1 MPLPSTPQPVSP
13 HSPSPL
19 RDRLAELV
27 LAGAV
32 VILGVIMIWEI
43 RGIRVTPAYSK
54 IGPRVI
60 PYMVGAGLILVGL
73 WLAAEVLAGRTATGA
88 GDAEDADPTLPT
100 DWSCVGGLTVA
111 LLVYL
116 LLIERAGFVI
126 ASALLFFGSAF
137 GMGSRRVARDAA
149 AGILLAI
156 AIYEI
161 FTRGLGL
168 RLPAGVLDGLL

>member
-1 MPLPSTPQPVSP
+1 M
-13 HSPSPL
+13 

-27 LAGAV
+27 LAAAV
-32 VILGVIMIWEI
+32 VMVGIVMGWET

-54 IGPRVI
+54 VGPRVI
-60 PYMVGAGLILVGL
+60 PYLVSVGLIVVGV
-73 WLAAEVLAGRTATGA
+73 WLAVEVLTGRTATGA

-100 DWSCVGGLTVA
+100 DWHCLAWLTGA

-126 ASALLFFGSAF
+126 ASALLFFGAAF
-137 GMGSRRVARDAA
+137 GMGSRRIIRDAA
-149 AGILLAI
+149 TGILLSV

-168 RLPAGVLDGLL
+168 QLPTGILDGLL